1 MSTSSSPKTTSIALK
16 GLGLVLA
23 ACAIFAVKNVGKITR
38 HAARHG
44 DDMVKHVDQLPNPNK
59 VHTGGDPEPFNT
71 TGVLFAGKA
80 TGHGAVRLLTQG
92 ADEPAEQPAQ
102 TFQYE
107 YESAPWHAED
117 LPEHLVHPAAS
128 FPHDVLEAWS
138 DFKPIQ

>member
-1 MSTSSSPKTTSIALK
+1 MSTSSSPKTTSTALK

-23 ACAIFAVKNVGKITR
+23 TCAIFAVKNVGKLTR

-44 DDMVKHVDQLPNPNK
+44 EDMVKHVDQLPNPNK

-107 YESAPWHAED
+107 STPWHAQD
-117 LPEHLVHPAAS
+117 LPEHMDHPAAS
-128 FPHDVLEAWS
+128 FPHDVWEAWG
-138 DFKPIQ
+138 DFKSIQ